1 MEQRAY
7 NTIVLSAAG
16 RAGVAHV
23 TLNRPE
29 RRNAIGP
36 EMMNELLWVLADA
49 ADDPEIRSIVITGAG
64 KAFCSGGDFAQIAA
78 GGEAGELPVRG
89 DFKDLLLQMCRTPK
103 PIIARVNGA
112 ALGGGLGL
120 VAASTFAVAS
130 SDAKL
135 GTPEINVGLFPFM
148 ILAVLERVM
157 PRRRLVEMMLAGEI
171 LGAEEAQ
178 KVGLLNKVVPPEE
191 LDAAVDAYI
200 DLVAEKSPLTVRLGL
215 SAVCDTEALTLEEKL
230 PILSERLMACLGT
243 EDAREG
249 LSAFLQKRKPNWTG
263 R

>member
-7 NTIVLSAAG
+7 KTILVSAA
-16 RAGVAHV
+16 AGVAHV

-29 RRNAIGP
+29 KRNALGP
-36 EMMNELLWVLADA
+36 RTINELLWVLADA
-49 ADDPEIRSIVITGAG
+49 SEAEEIRSVVLTGAG
-64 KAFCSGGDFAQIAA
+64 KAFCAGADFAEMMQPADADGLEI
-78 GGEAGELPVRG
+78 RG
-89 DFKDLLLQMCRTPK
+89 DFKDLLLAMCGTHK
-103 PIIARVNGA
+103 PIVARVNGA

-130 SDAKL
+130 RDAKL

-171 LGAEEAQ
+171 MPAEEAQ
-178 KVGLLNKVVPPEE
+178 RAGLLNKVVGAEE
-191 LDAAVDAYI
+191 LDAAVAAYTDMI
-200 DLVAEKSPLTVRLGL
+200 AGKSPLTVRLGL
-215 SAVCDTEALTLEEKL
+215 QALRETEPLTLEQKL
-230 PILSERLMACLGT
+230 PLLSQRLVECLGSN
-243 EDAREG
+243 DAREG
-249 LSAFLQKRKPNWTG
+249 LIAFLEKRKPEWTG

>member
-7 NTIVLSAAG
+7 KTIAVAAE
-16 RAGVAHV
+16 AGVARV

-29 RRNAIGP
+29 KRNALGP
-36 EMMNELLWVLADA
+36 RAINELLWALADA
-49 ADDPEIRSIVITGAG
+49 EADAEIRSVVLTGAG
-64 KAFCSGGDFAQIAA
+64 KAFCAGADFAEMMQPPDADGLEI
-78 GGEAGELPVRG
+78 RG
-89 DFKDLLLQMCRTPK
+89 DFKDLLLGMCGTTK
-103 PIIARVNGA
+103 PIVARVNGA

-130 SDAKL
+130 RDAKL

-171 LGAEEAQ
+171 MPAEEAQ
-178 KVGLLNKVVPPEE
+178 RVGLLNKVVAAEE
-191 LDAAVDAYI
+191 LDGAVAAYT
-200 DLVAEKSPLTVRLGL
+200 DLVASKSPLTVRLGL
-215 SAVCDTEALTLEEKL
+215 SALRETEQLTLEQKL
-230 PILSERLMACLGT
+230 PLLSRRLLECLGS

-249 LSAFLQKRKPNWTG
+249 LTAFLQKRKPQWTG